1 MSSVTVAPVGSDTV
15 GDCNLD
21 KDIFRCNQVTRY
33 ARYAR
38 NVTRY
43 ARKFYLSALQS
54 ILELEFYILV
64 QFSQMEHRDIFK
76 HQRRGSSCTTRKQ
89 NAAQAGLTSELE
101 LRMKQVVFLRLTL
114 PTRTEVTKGKD
125 LTWQPSLPP
134 NSNVLAIT

>member
-1 MSSVTVAPVGSDTV
+1 MSSVTVTPVGSDTV

-33 ARYAR
+33 ARYVR

-43 ARKFYLSALQS
+43 ARKFYPSALQS

-101 LRMKQVVFLRLTL
+101 LRMKQVVFLSFPL
-114 PTRTEVTKGKD
+114 PTSSTEVKERKISYLATK
-125 LTWQPSLPP
+125 PSPKL
-134 NSNVLAIT
+134 